1 MAPKLVNALARQRVI
16 AKVLDAVLPAL
27 AVAVALLVGGGTTA
41 VLTASGLALLYW
53 IGVLVWESVSGRTPG
68 NVVVGLR
75 TVGPAGGPPGFGP
88 VLVRALALAAASI
101 VPLVGPVVVLVSNLW
116 DRDGQRRGWHDKLVG
131 TYVVDVRAGRDPL
144 VTGGIDG
151 PPARDVA
158 HGEDAGIGPVPVR
171 ADAAV
176 SGRSGDGV
184 ENLVLAGRRLP
195 GQQVGGP
202 TDRFAPSNPPPGSGT
217 AGEDPTG
224 TTAAEAA
231 AGPATTPSGDSAADL
246 ATGVVPRAPAAEAA
260 AGPADGADRAFAGV
274 TASAPAG
281 SAAAPDVAVG
291 TTWAPDEGH
300 AGGRSAPGPDVSAG
314 DPAVPVLRVL
324 VFDDGTEVEI
334 AGQALIGR
342 NPEPRAG
349 ESVNYLI
356 NFADLNRSV
365 SKTHVHVGVD
375 DGAVWVTDRGSTN
388 GSFLLDQTGV
398 EQPLHPEVP
407 MLLPSGCGVR
417 FGDRRFT
424 VR

>member
-1 MAPKLVNALARQRVI
+1 MAPKLVNALARQRVL

-27 AVAVALLVGGGTTA
+27 ALAVALLIGGRSAA
-41 VLTASGLALLYW
+41 VLTASGLTLLYW

-75 TVGPAGGPPGFGP
+75 TVGPAGGPPGFGA
-88 VLVRALALAAASI
+88 VCVRALALAAASI
-101 VPLVGPVVVLVSNLW
+101 VPLIGPVLVLVSNLW

-131 TYVVDVRAGRDPL
+131 TFVVDVRAGRDPL

-151 PPARDVA
+151 PGVRDVA
-158 HGEDAGIGPVPVR
+158 HGEDAGIGTVPVR

-176 SGRSGDGV
+176 SGPAGDRA
-184 ENLVLAGRRLP
+184 EDLVLAGRRAP
-195 GQQVGGP
+195 GRQVGGP
-202 TDRFAPSNPPPGSGT
+202 TDRFAPPIPAPASGA
-217 AGEDPTG
+217 AGEAPTG
-224 TTAAEAA
+224 VAA
-231 AGPATTPSGDSAADL
+231 AAPATTPTEASATDHA
-246 ATGVVPRAPAAEAA
+246 AGVAHRAPAAEAA
-260 AGPADGADRAFAGV
+260 TGPADGADRASAGV
-274 TASAPAG
+274 TASTPAG
-281 SAAAPDVAVG
+281 GAAAADVAAG
-291 TTWAPDEGH
+291 ATWAPYDGQA
-300 AGGRSAPGPDVSAG
+300 AGRAARDPDGSAG
-314 DPAVPVLRVL
+314 VPAVPAQRVL
-324 VFDDGTEVEI
+324 VFDDGTEVDI

-388 GSFLLDQTGV
+388 GSFLVDQTGV